1 MRSYIINMTKKE
13 KITTDDTEFLIIPVS
28 VNSEGTS
35 YYSSSV
41 YLTDI
46 VPYIET
52 PVMAKLLLDKA
63 KIKLT
68 YSKQTI
74 IF

>member
-1 MRSYIINMTKKE
+1 
-13 KITTDDTEFLIIPVS
+13 
-28 VNSEGTS
+28 
-35 YYSSSV
+35 
-41 YLTDI
+41 